1 MLHPGDNILEKV
13 KKKKEKKA
21 KVVIT
26 FNIQ

>member
-1 MLHPGDNILEKV
+1 MLHLGDNILEKV

-26 FNIQ
+26 FNIW